1 MGVVTNAPI
10 VKRNS
15 SIAKGESTE
24 GVPRRLPLEEHCRV
38 IGPTTCTLPLC
49 ILCRLPA
56 ANSKIS
62 LDGSSRFREKNLTKE
77 IPRPRYKTK
86 PRGGE
91 NYLEED
97 KRDLQFRKSF
107 VGGGRYRRR
116 GESPRLLGRET
127 GWFVYNWSQR
137 SLKFYEEDRG
147 GIGWIGARDSI
158 ARVPLL

>member
-91 NYLEED
+91 NYLKED
-97 KRDLQFRKSF
+97 KRDLQFRKSL
-107 VGGGRYRRR
+107 VGGGYRRR
-116 GESPRLLGRET
+116 RESPRLLGRET

>member
-97 KRDLQFRKSF
+97 KRDLQFRKSL
-107 VGGGRYRRR
+107 VGGGISSSKRIASII
-116 GESPRLLGRET
+116 GERNRLVRL
-127 GWFVYNWSQR
+127 
-137 SLKFYEEDRG
+137 
-147 GIGWIGARDSI
+147 
-158 ARVPLL
+158 